1 MRSYLILSMC
11 VLFLIYYFIQ
21 NVWIGYF
28 VVLLA
33 ITSFIGSALNA
44 KGFPRI
50 IGILMMG
57 TGIILEIYKGTG
69 AEGISQGILMILPL
83 LCLVTLAPL
92 LSIPLKL
99 GGYFESIDTLLRN
112 LLHHPRQLFAGITTS
127 LFILSPILSLGS
139 VRILSEF
146 LSDLKLPTA
155 MSAKS
160 YLIGFSTA
168 IMWSPY
174 FASVSLVLYYLD
186 MEVGK
191 YIVYGIGLSFLSL
204 IIGNGLFALW
214 ERRNPLERTHTPEV
228 PLKKESQKQLIL
240 LGMFVTL
247 LLCSSLTIEYL
258 TKWSMIIIVCMI
270 SILLPIAWGLITKG
284 WHRLIPLLKN
294 YRDHS
299 VPMMS
304 NEIMLFTSAG
314 LFAHAVQGTTFANIV
329 SDFLTG
335 LAKDS
340 ILLFAV
346 AVIVIVVVVTYL
358 GLHQI
363 AVIAALAMQL
373 KAEELGISNL
383 SLAMLLL
390 LSWSISSASSPFSG
404 LNLMVSKIVGIS
416 GFETG
421 IRANG
426 LHLAILTVIGL
437 GIIMIIS

>member
-1 MRSYLILSMC
+1 VRSYLILSMC
-11 VLFLIYYFIQ
+11 VLFLVHYFAN
-21 NVWIGYF
+21 NVWLGYLI
-28 VVLLA
+28 VVLA
-33 ITSFIGSALNA
+33 ISSFMASAMKA
-44 KGFPRI
+44 SGFPRV
-50 IGILMMG
+50 IGMLMMG

-69 AEGISQGILMILPL
+69 IEGISQGILMILPL

-92 LSIPLKL
+92 LSVPLKL
-99 GGYFESIDTLLRN
+99 GGYFESIDSLLKN
-112 LLHHPRQLFAGITTS
+112 QLHHPRQLFAGITTS

-139 VRILSEF
+139 VRIISEF

-155 MSAKS
+155 MTAKS
-160 YLIGFSTA
+160 YLIGFSSA

-191 YIVYGIGLSFLSL
+191 YILYGIGLSFLSL
-204 IIGNGLFALW
+204 IIGNFLFALW
-214 ERRNPLERTHTPEV
+214 ERRNPLERSTTPEV
-228 PLKKESQKQLIL
+228 PLAKKSRKQLWML
-240 LGMFVTL
+240 ALFVTL
-247 LLCSSLTIEYL
+247 LLSSSLTIEYI

-270 SILLPIAWGLITKG
+270 SIILPIAWGIITKG
-284 WHRLIPLLKN
+284 WSRLIPMLED
-294 YRDHS
+294 YRDQS
-299 VPMMS
+299 VPMMN

-314 LFAHAVQGTTFANIV
+314 LFAHAVQGTSFSNTL
-329 SDFLTG
+329 SDFLTRV
-335 LAKDS
+335 AKDS
-340 ILLFAV
+340 ILIFAV
-346 AVIVIVVVVTYL
+346 TVIAIVVVVTYI

-426 LHLAILTVIGL
+426 LHLMILTVIGL

>member
-1 MRSYLILSMC
+1 LRSYLILSMC

-33 ITSFIGSALNA
+33 ITSFIGSAMKA

-50 IGILMMG
+50 IGIMMMG

-99 GGYFESIDTLLRN
+99 GGYFESIDSLLKN

-191 YIVYGIGLSFLSL
+191 YIVYGVGLSFLSL

-214 ERRNPLERTHTPEV
+214 ERRNPLERIHTPEV

-247 LLCSSLTIEYL
+247 LLSSSLTIEYL

-270 SILLPIAWGLITKG
+270 SILLPIAWGLMTKG

-335 LAKDS
+335 VAKDS

>member
-1 MRSYLILSMC
+1 MC